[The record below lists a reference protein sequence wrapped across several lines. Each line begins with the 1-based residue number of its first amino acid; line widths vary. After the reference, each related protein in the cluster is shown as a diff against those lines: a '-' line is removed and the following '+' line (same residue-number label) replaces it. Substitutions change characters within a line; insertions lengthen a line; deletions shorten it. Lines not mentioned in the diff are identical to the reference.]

1 MQIDGDVKN
10 KANTNAVGIDNAPH
24 QRQQEAKA
32 WGGVWWGAGKP
43 SIGQVWTCHFAP
55 AMAACP
61 QPSSL
66 SQFHLCSFLC
76 LYQHCSLSISLSS
89 LNAVKLNSGLGSGLF
104 CLGYAPTRPNWSW
117 HTCHVSWS
125 RSFSLGVHLLM
136 AGHTWPCMF
145 FFAQPRSSMG
155 V

>member
-1 MQIDGDVKN
+1 MQIDGEVNN

-66 SQFHLCSFLC
+66 SQFHLCLFLC

-104 CLGYAPTRPNWSW
+104 LPGSCSHTSELVMAYMSCLMVPFIFTWSAPAHGWP
-117 HTCHVSWS
+117 HLAMHVFF
-125 RSFSLGVHLLM
+125 RSATL
-136 AGHTWPCMF
+136 
-145 FFAQPRSSMG
+145 
-155 V
+155 